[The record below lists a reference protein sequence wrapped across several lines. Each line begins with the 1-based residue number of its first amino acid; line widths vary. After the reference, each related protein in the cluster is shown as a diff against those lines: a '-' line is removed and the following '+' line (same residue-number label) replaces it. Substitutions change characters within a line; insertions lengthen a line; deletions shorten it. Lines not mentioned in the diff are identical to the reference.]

1 MFYYFMIYQYIRL
14 HFTLKLLIDIVMLC
28 LSVSI
33 LLLKAFNL
41 DDMVPNPVSILVE
54 IFCILLLV
62 VSIMYYCVWPSPHV
76 PRMDLL
82 CNFLNVL
89 EY

>member
-1 MFYYFMIYQYIRL
+1 MLYYFMIYQYIRL

-33 LLLKAFNL
+33 LLLKAFHL

-62 VSIMYYCVWPSPHV
+62 VSIMYYWV
-76 PRMDLL
+76 
-82 CNFLNVL
+82 
-89 EY
+89 

>member
-1 MFYYFMIYQYIRL
+1 
-14 HFTLKLLIDIVMLC
+14 MLC

-33 LLLKAFNL
+33 LLLKAFHL

-62 VSIMYYCVWPSPHV
+62 VSIMYYWVWPSPHV

-82 CNFLNVL
+82 CIFFNVL